1 METKQRAAV
10 PADDREQRL
19 SAGNILSYGLG
30 GVTATMTNQ
39 FKLQFHMSF
48 LSDVA
53 RLPVGLVGAWSMVLT
68 LWDAVNDPLIGRL
81 ADKTNTR
88 RFGKYRPHMMVSS
101 VLLAVTIFGMFSVP
115 NLPQGGKLAYYIV
128 MLALF
133 STFITQFTVPWQA
146 LNSVMSRDAH
156 QRNLLLTSRQ
166 LVGAFSSSAVG
177 LFTLPVVY
185 AFANQQQGWQAAA
198 LIVCAATVVCGLLS
212 ANGAKK
218 MDYHNAI
225 PTPEKLHIR
234 GQFNLIFKNRPLII
248 ASLLL
253 GVVYLGISINSVV
266 SVYYLKY
273 VVQNV
278 AIQPVIALINIVVGL
293 VFLPFLPALMR
304 RFGKTG
310 VLLGGMAVY
319 VSAALW
325 LLVVRENATVMQIF
339 VMSALKT
346 GGITCA
352 NVCCFALV
360 PDCTDYTELYFS
372 SVQPGFISSV
382 STFVRQFCGA
392 FSTLI
397 VGALLQLAGYVADV
411 AAAPRVVNM
420 ILSINTVLPIALFVV
435 AIVLVRLYPINQA
448 YAAQMRQ
455 ELNELR
461 VRK

>member
-1 METKQRAAV
+1 METMEQAAV
-10 PADDREQRL
+10 PAGNPKQKL
-19 SAGNILSYGLG
+19 AAGDIISYGLG

-53 RLPVGLVGAWSMVLT
+53 RLPVALVGAWSMVLT
-68 LWDAVNDPLIGRL
+68 LWDAVNDPLVGRL
-81 ADKTNTR
+81 ADRTNTR

-101 VLLAVTIFGMFSVP
+101 ILLAVTIFCMFSVP
-115 NLPQGGKLAYYIV
+115 NLSQGGKLAYYVV

-177 LFTLPVVY
+177 LFTLPVVFS
-185 AFANQQQGWQAAA
+185 FANQQQGWQAAA
-198 LIVCAATVVCGLLS
+198 LIVCAATVACGLLS

-225 PTPEKLHIR
+225 PTPEKMHVK
-234 GQFNLIFKNRPLII
+234 GQFGIIFKNRPLII

-273 VVQNV
+273 VVRNV
-278 AIQPVIALINIVVGL
+278 GIQPVIALINIVVGL

-310 VLLGGMAVY
+310 VLLEGMAVY

-325 LLVVRENATVMQIF
+325 LLAVRENATPIQIF
-339 VMSALKT
+339 IMSALKT
-346 GGITCA
+346 SGITCA
-352 NVCCFALV
+352 NVCCFALI
-360 PDCTDYTELYFS
+360 PDCTDYTELRFG

-397 VGALLQLAGYVADV
+397 VGTLLQLAGYVADV
-411 AAAPRVVNM
+411 EASRPVVNM
-420 ILSINTVLPIALFVV
+420 ILGINIAIPLALFVA
-435 AIVLVRLYPINQA
+435 AIVLVRLYPINRA
-448 YAAQMRQ
+448 YAAKMHR
-455 ELNELR
+455 ELR
-461 VRK
+461 ALRGEP